1 MSPANE
7 TTHTARIDTSQTVG
21 RAREIARE
29 SDSQTDRQTVANRK
43 QQLPPKIFGIKC
55 HGLSSG
61 GDNRSSA
68 VADTLPRLIKMSEL
82 HERLGVS
89 KREKVWK
96 RDGVE
101 RQQITKVAN
110 KTAFKAF
117 GSLSPNYSSIV
128 IYELVSY
135 T

>member
-1 MSPANE
+1 M
-7 TTHTARIDTSQTVG
+7 
-21 RAREIARE
+21 
-29 SDSQTDRQTVANRK
+29 
-43 QQLPPKIFGIKC
+43 
-55 HGLSSG
+55 G

-101 RQQITKVAN
+101 RQQITKIAN